1 MVRPQEVAA
10 RRELSRQAY
19 SVRAEIGRLLRAFIA
34 NNWKVALY
42 VLLIVLCVLFAPEKP
57 LKFIYTEF

>member
-1 MVRPQEVAA
+1 MLRPQEVTV
-10 RRELSRQAY
+10 RREPPRQAR
-19 SVRAEIGRLLRAFIA
+19 STRIEIVGFLHAFVA